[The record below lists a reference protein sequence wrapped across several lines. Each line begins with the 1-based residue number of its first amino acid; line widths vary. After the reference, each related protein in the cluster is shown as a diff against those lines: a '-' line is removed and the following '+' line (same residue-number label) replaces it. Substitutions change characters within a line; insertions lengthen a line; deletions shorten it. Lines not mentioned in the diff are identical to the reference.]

1 MSLRVRLSIIVTL
14 LFTTGMF
21 LGVSLQ
27 VNNASSR
34 VSSEVD
40 STAELTWRML
50 NALMPLS
57 SDRNT
62 DDASIDELVASL
74 QALDDLRHMEI
85 RIEGDGNSEV
95 VTENPPQI
103 DAPSWFVSLVA
114 PEPRTFVHPLG
125 GSNNERIVIRSN
137 PADEIEEVWLESR
150 NILGVLLLILL
161 LVNTMLFFILGRWLK
176 PVQAIVESLEDA
188 EHGNFSGKVPSAS
201 LPELKLI
208 ADKLNQ
214 LTRVLHESHLENDRL
229 TRRSL
234 IIQEEERRFLS
245 QELHDEMGQSISAI
259 KAIAFSLF
267 NNITDDTALARE
279 GGQKIE
285 AIAARISERVSNMM
299 SRLRPSVLDDLGL
312 SKALEQM
319 VDDWND
325 HHDCFCSLRI
335 NGDLS
340 SLDQSQCINVY
351 RIVQEALT
359 NVAKHACASS
369 VEITISGDEEDI
381 SLSISDDGSGFDVA
395 KTPRGM
401 GIAGMEERI
410 RALGGRFHLSSAGSS
425 GTIIEARVPRVS
437 EGEATY
443 G

>member
-1 MSLRVRLSIIVTL
+1 MSLRIRLSIIVTL
-14 LFTTGMF
+14 LFATGMC

-27 VNNASSR
+27 VRNANSR
-34 VSSEVD
+34 ISSEVD

-50 NALMPLS
+50 DTLIPLPAE
-57 SDRNT
+57 RIT
-62 DDASIDELVASL
+62 DTEIDELVAYL
-74 QALDDLRHMEI
+74 QALQDLRHMEI
-85 RIEGDGNSEV
+85 SIEGEGRFKMVSAAAQEIN
-95 VTENPPQI
+95 
-103 DAPSWFVSLVA
+103 APSWFIRMVT
-114 PEPRTFVHPLG
+114 PEPRTFIHALG
-125 GSNNERIVIRSN
+125 GENNERIVIRSN

-150 NILGVLLLILL
+150 NILLVLLLILL
-161 LVNTMLFFILGRWLK
+161 LVNTILFFILGRWLK
-176 PVQAIVESLEDA
+176 PVEAIVESLEDA
-188 EHGNFSGKVPSAS
+188 EHGNFTGQIPRAS

-214 LTRVLHESHLENDRL
+214 LKRVLQDSKSENDRL

-234 IIQEEERRFLS
+234 IIQEEERRFLA

-259 KAIAFSLF
+259 KAIAFSLS
-267 NNITDDTALARE
+267 NNTSADTALARE

-285 AIAARISERVSNMM
+285 TIAARISERVGSMM

-335 NGDLS
+335 HGDVS
-340 SLDQSQCINVY
+340 SLDQDKCINLY

-369 VEITISGDEEDI
+369 VEITLSGNGQEVC
-381 SLSISDDGSGFDVA
+381 LSIRDNGCGFDIA
-395 KTPRGM
+395 GTPRGM

-410 RALGGRFHLSSAGSS
+410 RALGGSFQLSSANTV
-425 GTIIEARVPRVS
+425 GTAIEARVERLTV
-437 EGEATY
+437 GET
-443 G
+443 